1 MTLVNSLKLRKET
14 KEIVSATFDTKIVNL
29 NEDGFETIYMILLR
43 WCKFLG
49 IKEAPEQE
57 EMMMI
62 LMFIKKN
69 FGEMTGSEL
78 SNAFN
83 LAVARKLDVDPN
95 HYQNFS
101 PLYVGGILT
110 AYKDYRG
117 QHITQYRDKL
127 REKEEAI
134 ASEAK
139 KPSKEELQAMR
150 LDSLLKIWD
159 EFKEAEDDEVSWQV
173 HVYYDL
179 MADAGLFADVAIDEK
194 QEITGL
200 AKASLK
206 QEAQKIS
213 QEFKRNRII
222 EEIDQHSAQ
231 NRSEKVLNRCKMI
244 MTQRLF
250 EKLVSQGLDLREKLN
265 LNGDDR
271 FEATAERG
279 QEDRTL
285 DKV

>member
-1 MTLVNSLKLRKET
+1 MVNSLKLTNET
-14 KEIVSATFDTKIVNL
+14 KEIVKATFDTKIIDL
-29 NEDGFETIYMILLR
+29 EKEGFESIYMILLK

-49 IKEAPEQE
+49 IKEAPESE

-69 FGEMTGSEL
+69 FGQMTGSEV

-83 LAVARKLDVDPN
+83 LAVGRKLDVDPN

-101 PLYVGGILT
+101 PLYVGGILN
-110 AYKDYRG
+110 AYKEYRG
-117 QHITQYRDKL
+117 QHISAYRDKV
-127 REKEEAI
+127 REKEEQI
-134 ASEAK
+134 ANEAK
-139 KPSKEELQAMR
+139 KPSAEELHKMR
-150 LDSLLKIWD
+150 LDSLLKIRD

-179 MADAGLFADVAIDEK
+179 MADAGLFADVPIDEK

-206 QEAQKIS
+206 HEAQKIS

-222 EEIDQHSAQ
+222 EEINQHSAQ

-250 EKLVSQGLDLREKLN
+250 EKLVSQGLDLRDKLN
-265 LNGDDR
+265 LNDDDR

-279 QEDRTL
+279 EESRIVDE
-285 DKV
+285 V